1 MEHKGSINDVIYKRI
16 RELRKKEGLSQEELA
31 RMLNLSR
38 PTITHI
44 ENGMRKISVSELVK
58 ISNIFHV
65 NMEEIVGGKTPERK
79 SFFDG
84 YSGQPGYWIAGGKTE
99 KGKKKKT
106 NGVFPETD
114 KDKFKEVL
122 LYVLSKAGAMPNVGE
137 GLLYKILFLIDIEFY
152 EKYNEFSIGAVYVK
166 HANGPVPVMFKDI
179 IKEML
184 ENKEV
189 VKLDSRY
196 FAPPQTKYLP
206 LREPDLSKLKA
217 SETGVID
224 GILGRAS
231 AMSPEEAENYIGA
244 YPLFR
249 NAALNKKI
257 SYGTLT

>member
-1 MEHKGSINDVIYKRI
+1 MEHKGNINDIIYKRI

-38 PTITHI
+38 PTITHM
-44 ENGMRKISVSELVK
+44 ENGLRKISVSELVK

-65 NMEEIVGGKTPERK
+65 NMEDIIGGKTLEKK
-79 SFFDG
+79 SLFDG
-84 YSGQPGYWIAGGKTE
+84 YSGQPGYWIFDGKTE

-122 LYVLSKAGAMPNVGE
+122 LYVLNKAGARPNVGE

-152 EKYNEFSIGAVYVK
+152 EKYNEFTIGAVYVK

-184 ENKEV
+184 KNKEV
-189 VKLDSRY
+189 VKLDGRY

-231 AMSPEEAENYIGA
+231 AMSLEEAENYLDA

-257 SYGTLT
+257 SYKTLT